1 MEKIVKHVKKQ
12 RDDMR
17 NIIAYLEAL
26 SGTESAMESGLEPRQ
41 HPPSASPSVIIPS
54 PTHADGRCTQHIG
67 TQETIQFDLMHTS
80 RPSPPNDHTLR
91 ILVYNINGRRKSYVH
106 SRKLSRRK
114 KHNNHATHQNITSI
128 PMP

>member
-41 HPPSASPSVIIPS
+41 HPPSACAIRHHTV
-54 PTHADGRCTQHIG
+54 THSCRWKVYTTHWDTGDDSIRFDAHIQAV
-67 TQETIQFDLMHTS
+67 TT
-80 RPSPPNDHTLR
+80 
-91 ILVYNINGRRKSYVH
+91 K
-106 SRKLSRRK
+106 
-114 KHNNHATHQNITSI
+114 
-128 PMP
+128 